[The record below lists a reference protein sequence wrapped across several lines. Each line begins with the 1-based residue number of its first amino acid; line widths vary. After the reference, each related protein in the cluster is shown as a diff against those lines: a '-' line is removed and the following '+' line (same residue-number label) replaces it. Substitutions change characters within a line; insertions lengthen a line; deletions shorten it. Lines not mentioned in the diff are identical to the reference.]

1 MHLPDMFRKEDDN
14 DDVDDDDDDDD
25 DSGKMING
33 DDSGNDQWS
42 MKMMFLLWKITQL
55 FVAVF
60 VQQQYCGLQVR

>member
-33 DDSGNDQWS
+33 DDSGNVQWS
-42 MKMMFLLWKITQL
+42 MKMMFLLWKLTQL
-55 FVAVF
+55 NSLLRFLCNSSTVV
-60 VQQQYCGLQVR
+60 YK